1 MKINELLNAL
11 LNVSEKGANIARI
24 IRSESS
30 LLDLLVQ
37 EKKGDQKNERFLQDF
52 KTLADVLVQELV
64 RYDLVEQF
72 PGLRGSIHGEE
83 SNKFTN
89 TLGES
94 VSVSIKLTREET
106 SSLLTTVLN
115 DDKTAADLLSAVVHS
130 PVHISQHLNSNILD
144 LTLAVEDIGVWIDP
158 IDSTAQYI
166 QGQVGKMNL
175 DGLVIEGLQ
184 CVCVLI
190 GAYNKKTGL
199 PVLGVINQ
207 PFYEYRVMDDR
218 WTGHITWGVHLND
231 VNVTSFS
238 QEYHKTD
245 KKKPILLMSSSE
257 SSEMKDIFIQDF
269 DVQFVTGAGYKLLC
283 VSQGLADAY
292 VLTKN
297 SIFKWDCCGP
307 HAVLQASDGGI
318 VKYDGILECLK
329 QTGSLTEIK
338 TVETFHKTSQIKYY
352 EPDCPNLSG
361 AQKWCNDGGI
371 IAYRSIE
378 VLHKI
383 ALALEK

>member
-1 MKINELLNAL
+1 MKINELFNVL

-64 RYDLVEQF
+64 RYDLVQQF

-106 SSLLTTVLN
+106 SSFLATVLN
-115 DDKTAADLLSAVVHS
+115 DNKTAADLLSAVVHS
-130 PVHISQHLNSNILD
+130 PVHISQHLNSDLLD
-144 LTLAVEDIGVWIDP
+144 TVLTVEDIGIWIDP

-166 QGQVGKMNL
+166 QGQVGQMNP

-190 GAYNKKTGL
+190 GVYNKKTGL

-207 PFYEYRVMDDR
+207 PFYKYNDNR
-218 WTGHITWGVHLND
+218 WTGHITWGIHQD
-231 VNVTSFS
+231 HVNVTSFS
-238 QEYHKTD
+238 QESNKSD

-257 SSEMKDIFIQDF
+257 SAEMKDIFVQDF

-283 VSQGLADAY
+283 VSRGLADAY

-329 QTGSLTEIK
+329 QTGSLTDMK
-338 TVETFHKTSQIKYY
+338 TVETFHRTSQIKYY
-352 EPDCPNLSG
+352 EPDCPELSG

-383 ALALEK
+383 ALALEKFL